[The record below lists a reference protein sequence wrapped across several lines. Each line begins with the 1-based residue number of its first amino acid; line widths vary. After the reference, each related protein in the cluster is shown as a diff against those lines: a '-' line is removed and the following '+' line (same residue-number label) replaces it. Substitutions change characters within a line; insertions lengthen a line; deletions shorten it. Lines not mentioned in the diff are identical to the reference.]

1 MPIKKLM
8 IVDDER
14 DLVQPLAL
22 RLGLMGRW
30 KTAVAYDGAE
40 GLELAARFR
49 PDIALIDLAMPVLDG
64 WALCRGLKANPQ
76 LSSVRI
82 ILMTAWLSPD
92 LGRRALAEG
101 VAELLL
107 KPFEEADLIKALEAG
122 QEVH

>member
-1 MPIKKLM
+1 MPIKKLL

-22 RLGLMGRW
+22 RLALLGRW

-40 GLELAARFR
+40 GLELAVQLR
-49 PDIALIDLAMPVLDG
+49 PDIALIDLAMPVMDG
-64 WALCRGLKANPQ
+64 WALCRRLRMDPRTSG
-76 LSSVRI
+76 VRI
-82 ILMTAWLSPD
+82 ILMTAWISPD

-101 VAELLL
+101 VEELLV
-107 KPFEEADLIKALEAG
+107 KPFEESDLIKALDG

>member
-22 RLGLMGRW
+22 RLGMMGRW

-64 WALCRGLKANPQ
+64 WALCRGLKTNPQ
-76 LSSVRI
+76 LSAVRI

-101 VAELLL
+101 VAELLV